1 MSEWKEYIT
10 VENLTLVVG
19 IVTLLVTY
27 LSYRYMR
34 KSDKRNAR
42 NLLECKEAY
51 KKELEL
57 WDKLGVGSQD
67 IKERMAKR
75 AILEK
80 EIEQLNYEEYILD
93 INEISTCAPDHILS
107 DLTKD
112 TDSKYGLNSKFPEL
126 SISNS
131 DILERSKLSR
141 TF

>member
-51 KKELEL
+51 KRELEQ
-57 WDKLGVGSQD
+57 WDKLGMGSQD
-67 IKERMAKR
+67 IKERVAKR
-75 AILEK
+75 AMLEK
-80 EIEQLNYEEYILD
+80 EIEQLKKQL
-93 INEISTCAPDHILS
+93 
-107 DLTKD
+107 
-112 TDSKYGLNSKFPEL
+112 
-126 SISNS
+126 
-131 DILERSKLSR
+131 
-141 TF
+141 

>member
-51 KKELEL
+51 KRELEQ
-57 WDKLGVGSQD
+57 WDKLGMGSQD

-75 AILEK
+75 AMLEK
-80 EIEQLNYEEYILD
+80 EIEQLKKQL
-93 INEISTCAPDHILS
+93 
-107 DLTKD
+107 
-112 TDSKYGLNSKFPEL
+112 
-126 SISNS
+126 
-131 DILERSKLSR
+131 
-141 TF
+141 

>member
-10 VENLTLVVG
+10 VKNLTLVVG

-42 NLLECKEAY
+42 NLFDCKEAY

-75 AILEK
+75 AMLEK
-80 EIEQLNYEEYILD
+80 EIEQLKNQL
-93 INEISTCAPDHILS
+93 
-107 DLTKD
+107 
-112 TDSKYGLNSKFPEL
+112 
-126 SISNS
+126 
-131 DILERSKLSR
+131 
-141 TF
+141 

>member
-10 VENLTLVVG
+10 IENLTLVVG

-34 KSDKRNAR
+34 KSEKRNAR

-75 AILEK
+75 ASVSSAVKGRMARRLVFRSMGSPPCVLHYFI
-80 EIEQLNYEEYILD
+80 
-93 INEISTCAPDHILS
+93 INVP
-107 DLTKD
+107 K
-112 TDSKYGLNSKFPEL
+112 
-126 SISNS
+126 
-131 DILERSKLSR
+131 
-141 TF
+141 